1 MKPGREVLY
10 LCRDDVAE
18 VAPDSAGLAA
28 AVRSAFAD
36 RAGGRVP
43 SVAKTVFAT
52 AGGSVRFL
60 SMPAV
65 APGEAFA
72 LHKWV
77 GLSADNAA
85 RGLPHLSALIVLS
98 DAANAMPVA
107 ILDGT
112 WITAERTAA
121 VTRVAAGYLAKSDC
135 ASLGLI
141 GCGDQA
147 LSHLRALTAAYPLR
161 RVVAYSR
168 RRESIQSVITAA
180 DVLGLEARIAEDP
193 EAAVKGQD
201 LVVTSIPSHPDLEP
215 FLALDWLSEGA
226 FASLVDLGRSWRTG
240 GFGTVDLLFTDDR
253 GQSEKIVNDP
263 KLPFHGPFQG
273 DLADL
278 VGGGH
283 SGRSTPTEHAV
294 FLHPGAALSD
304 AAIATDIVA
313 RARAAGVG
321 TYLPL

>member
-1 MKPGREVLY
+1 MKLGREVLY
-10 LCRDDVAE
+10 LCCEDVAA
-18 VAPDSAGLAA
+18 VAPDSAGLAE
-28 AVRSAFAD
+28 AVRSVFAD
-36 RAGGRVP
+36 RAAGRVP

-65 APGEAFA
+65 GPGEAFA
-72 LHKWV
+72 IHKWV

-121 VTRVAAGYLAKSDC
+121 VTRVAAGHLARADS
-135 ASLGLI
+135 ASLGFI

-147 LSHLRALTAAYPLR
+147 LSHLRALAAAYPLR
-161 RVVAYSR
+161 RVAAFSR
-168 RRESIQSVITAA
+168 RRESAQSVVAA
-180 DVLGLEARIAEDP
+180 AHVLGLEAHVAETA
-193 EAAVKGQD
+193 EAAVKGHD
-201 LVVTSIPSHPDLEP
+201 LVVTSIPSHPDLKA
-215 FLALDWLSEGA
+215 FLALDWLDEGA
-226 FASLVDLGRSWRTG
+226 FASLVDLGRSWRPG
-240 GFGTVDLLFTDDR
+240 GFRTVDLLFTDDR

-263 KLPFHGPFQG
+263 SLPFHGPFQG

-278 VGGGH
+278 VGSVH
-283 SGRSTPTEHAV
+283 PGRRKPAERAI

-304 AAIATDIVA
+304 AAIAADIVA

-321 TYLPL
+321 TFLPL